1 MEAPGTTGDYNTDL
15 SSKAKVA
22 TETLMNTDYDFGF
35 VHVKAVDDAGHDK
48 DPELKVYWLEKI
60 DEMVGEIIERLAK
73 GETQQ
78 NDGDDDE
85 NGENVRNGTRETEQC
100 RYSICITGDHSTPAL
115 YGDHSCEPV
124 PFTVGRV
131 KNIVKVMA
139 DAERKRQAQKEDAIE
154 LLALEDDRVTAF
166 DEISAAQVSLVSLQP
181 PPPFVPSINTLLPF
195 RAPCGDFL
203 ARRSCPS

>member
-1 MEAPGTTGDYNTDL
+1 
-15 SSKAKVA
+15 
-22 TETLMNTDYDFGF
+22 MNTDYDFGF

-73 GETQQ
+73 GEAQ
-78 NDGDDDE
+78 NNIDGDDD
-85 NGENVRNGTRETEQC
+85 ENVRNGTRETDQC

-195 RAPCGDFL
+195 RAP
-203 ARRSCPS
+203 